1 MSAVDPN
8 LSPVIVIPAGGGATL
23 PVTAADELLDGASP
37 DRFFTTADD
46 GRGQLSTPAA
56 SRTLMRAMATIPGAS
71 FTASAGVGTATAS
84 TLTMTTAAQTSASWA
99 DQPRLLY
106 AHGGDP
112 WNVSVTATLAA
123 LTGGDG
129 NTFVPLALRN
139 SAGDLL
145 ILAQVRGSDGQVTVY
160 DSGLLATSGTV
171 LPVNGTG
178 QLRIVLRDG
187 RPTVY
192 QSEDSGAN
200 WRPIYAGAMAFPSA
214 SPWAY
219 TRVTFNLYQG
229 AAPGGTVTAQ
239 WSGVTVAVAL

>member
-1 MSAVDPN
+1 MIRVNGVDIEG
-8 LSPVIVIPAGGGATL
+8 STSL
-23 PVTAADELLDGASP
+23 PVTDPSELLDGASP

-56 SRTLMRAMATIPGAS
+56 SRTLMRATTTIPGAS
-71 FTASAGVGTATAS
+71 FTATAGLGTATAS
-84 TLTMTTAAQTSASWA
+84 TLTMTTAVQASTWSNC
-99 DQPRLLY
+99 PRLLY
-106 AHGGDP
+106 DHGGDP
-112 WNVSVTATLAA
+112 WNVSVTATLAT

-139 SAGDLL
+139 SAGNLL

-219 TRVTFNLYQG
+219 TRVSFNLYQG

-239 WSGVTVAVAL
+239 WSGVSVAVAL

>member
-1 MSAVDPN
+1 MPSLPGY
-8 LSPVIVIPAGGGATL
+8 IIGGGGTAL
-23 PVTAADELLDGASP
+23 PVTVADELLDGAAPS
-37 DRFFTTADD
+37 RFFTTADD
-46 GRGQLSTPAA
+46 GRGELITPASA
-56 SRTLMRAMATIPGAS
+56 RTLIRGSAAIPGAS
-71 FTASAGVGTATAS
+71 FTATAGLGTATAS
-84 TLTMTTAAQTSASWA
+84 TLTMTTAVQTGGSWA
-99 DQPRLLY
+99 DNPRLMY
-106 AHGGDP
+106 NHGGDP

-160 DSGLLATSGTV
+160 DSGLLATSGTA
-171 LPVNGTG
+171 LPVDGTG

-200 WRPIYAGAMAFPSA
+200 WRTIYAGAMAIPAA

-229 AAPGGTVTAQ
+229 AAPGGTVTVQ
-239 WSGVTVAVAL
+239 WSGVTLATAL

>member
-8 LSPVIVIPAGGGATL
+8 LSPVIVIPAGGGASL
-23 PVTAADELLDGASP
+23 PVTAADDLLDGASP

-56 SRTLMRAMATIPGAS
+56 SRTLMRATTTIPGAS
-71 FTASAGVGTATAS
+71 FTATAGLGTATAS
-84 TLTMTTAAQTSASWA
+84 TLTMTTAVQASTWSNV
-99 DQPRLLY
+99 PRLLY
-106 AHGGDP
+106 DHGGDP
-112 WNVSVTATLAA
+112 WNVSVTATLAT

-139 SAGDLL
+139 SAGGLL

-219 TRVTFNLYQG
+219 TRVSFNLYQG
-229 AAPGGTVTAQ
+229 TAPGGTVTVQ
-239 WSGVTVAVAL
+239 WADVTVGATL

>member
-8 LSPVIVIPAGGGATL
+8 LSSVIVIPAGDGASL
-23 PVTAADELLDGASP
+23 PVTAADDLLDGASP

-46 GRGQLSTPAA
+46 GR
-56 SRTLMRAMATIPGAS
+56 
-71 FTASAGVGTATAS
+71 
-84 TLTMTTAAQTSASWA
+84 
-99 DQPRLLY
+99 
-106 AHGGDP
+106 
-112 WNVSVTATLAA
+112 
-123 LTGGDG
+123 
-129 NTFVPLALRN
+129 
-139 SAGDLL
+139 
-145 ILAQVRGSDGQVTVY
+145 
-160 DSGLLATSGTV
+160 
-171 LPVNGTG
+171 G

-219 TRVTFNLYQG
+219 TRVSFNLYQG

-239 WSGVTVAVAL
+239 WSGVSVAVAL

>member
-1 MSAVDPN
+1 MTIRVNGVDIEG
-8 LSPVIVIPAGGGATL
+8 STSL
-23 PVTAADELLDGASP
+23 PVTDPSELVDGASP

-56 SRTLMRAMATIPGAS
+56 SRTLMRATATIPGAS
-71 FTASAGVGTATAS
+71 FTASAGLGTATAS
-84 TLTMTTAAQTSASWA
+84 TLTMTTAVQATAWA
-99 DQPRLLY
+99 DWPRLLY

-112 WNVSVTATLAA
+112 WNVSVTATLAT
-123 LTGGDG
+123 LTGGDIY
-129 NTFVPLALRN
+129 TFVPLALRN

-171 LPVNGTG
+171 LPLNGTG
-178 QLRIVLRDG
+178 QLRIALRDG

-219 TRVTFNLYQG
+219 TRVSFNLYQG

-239 WSGVTVAVAL
+239 WSGVSVAVAL

>member
-8 LSPVIVIPAGGGATL
+8 LSPVIVIPAGDGASL
-23 PVTAADELLDGASP
+23 PVTAADDLLDGASP

-56 SRTLMRAMATIPGAS
+56 SRTLMRATTTIPGAS
-71 FTASAGVGTATAS
+71 FTATAGLGTATAS
-84 TLTMTTAAQTSASWA
+84 TLTMTTAVQANTWSNV
-99 DQPRLLY
+99 PRLLY
-106 AHGGDP
+106 DHGGDP
-112 WNVSVTATLAA
+112 WNVSVTATLAT

-145 ILAQVRGSDGQVTVY
+145 ILAQVRGSDGRVTVY

-219 TRVTFNLYQG
+219 TRVSFNLYQG

-239 WSGVTVAVAL
+239 WSGVSVAVAL